1 MSHQVP
7 PHSEDAERGVLGSIF
22 IDAESVTYAIEAL
35 EPSDFYNPA
44 NSIIFES
51 MKALFMED
59 IALDAVTI
67 SGHLQSAKKFE
78 AVGGNVYL

>member
-22 IDAESVTYAIEAL
+22 IDAEAVTYAIEAL
-35 EPSDFYNPA
+35 EPADFYNPA

-59 IALDAVTI
+59 VALDSLTI
-67 SGHLQSAKKFE
+67 ADHLKNAKKFE
-78 AVGGNVYL
+78 AVGGNIYL